1 MKLLLD
7 MNLSRLWIPV
17 LRGAG
22 FEAVH
27 WSEIGT
33 AVSPDPE
40 IMAHAKLHGYTV
52 CTQDLDF
59 GLMLAATGDG
69 SPSVLQ
75 IRARDVL
82 PHQIGDQVL
91 KALARMSDELDA
103 GALVTVDPKKTR
115 VRVLPLKPRA

>member
-7 MNLSRLWIPV
+7 MNLSRLWV
-17 LRGAG
+17 GYLEAAG

-27 WSEIGT
+27 WSSIGT
-33 AVSPDPE
+33 AFSPDPE
-40 IMAHAKLHGYTV
+40 IMVYAHDNAYTI

-69 SPSVLQ
+69 RPSVLQ
-75 IRARDVL
+75 IRARDIL
-82 PHQIGDQVL
+82 PHQIGKQVVA
-91 KALARMSDELDA
+91 ALRRMAPELDR

-115 VRVLPLKPRA
+115 VRVLPLGPRE